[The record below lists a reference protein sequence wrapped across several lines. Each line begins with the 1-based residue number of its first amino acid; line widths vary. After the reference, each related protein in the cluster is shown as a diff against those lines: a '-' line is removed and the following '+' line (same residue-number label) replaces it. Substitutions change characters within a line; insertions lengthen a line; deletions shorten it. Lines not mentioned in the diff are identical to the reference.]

1 MARTGGEDFKMM
13 SFADPD
19 NLQNLLANLNIEN
32 ILDFNEENK
41 TKKLVL
47 QLGEL
52 SARYS
57 DLATRY
63 LKLVN
68 TKLNEPANQPKHENS
83 SLINTLPKSFS
94 DILEVN

>member
-1 MARTGGEDFKMM
+1 MM

-19 NLQNLLANLNIEN
+19 NLQNLLADLNIGS
-32 ILDFNEENK
+32 ISDFNEEKN
-41 TKKLVL
+41 TEKLVL

-68 TKLNEPANQPKHENS
+68 TKLNEPANQLKHESS
-83 SLINTLPKSFS
+83 SLTNALPKSFS